1 MLVDS
6 QYNPREFTDL
16 LKKLVSDPREIP
28 DGTFNKI
35 QASYRSLA
43 STEELAKST
52 IKGIQKKLDQY
63 LKELPGQTL
72 PLVITNVIKEN
83 RLYEG
88 SLFGTRSS
96 QIYTIIFPEHL
107 EDTYGYLK
115 RNNLYIFDNFSL
127 GYAQKQQK
135 IFLFIN
141 DITKIKAIS
150 YVSRFLDK
158 EKIIDETNT
167 QFIRKYN
174 LGEKIKGVFIT
185 NNEIQKLGDI
195 N

>member
-28 DGTFNKI
+28 DGTFSKI
-35 QASYRSLA
+35 QTSYRSLA

-96 QIYTIIFPEHL
+96 QIYTIIFPEH
-107 EDTYGYLK
+107 
-115 RNNLYIFDNFSL
+115 
-127 GYAQKQQK
+127 
-135 IFLFIN
+135 
-141 DITKIKAIS
+141 
-150 YVSRFLDK
+150 
-158 EKIIDETNT
+158 
-167 QFIRKYN
+167 
-174 LGEKIKGVFIT
+174 
-185 NNEIQKLGDI
+185 
-195 N
+195 